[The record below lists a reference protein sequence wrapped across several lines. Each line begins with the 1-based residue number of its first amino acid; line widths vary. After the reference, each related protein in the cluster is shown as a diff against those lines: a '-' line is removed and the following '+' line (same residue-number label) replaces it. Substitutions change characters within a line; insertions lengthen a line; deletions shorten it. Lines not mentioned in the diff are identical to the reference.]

1 MFSNF
6 LKYHFILTT
15 GQEINGRVLAWDDQK
30 ILVSTA
36 DSPEPLCK
44 VTIYRHAIALTE
56 PVAPGSA
63 RARAAAATTAKPSR
77 GC

>member
-15 GQEINGRVLAWDDQK
+15 GQEVSGRVLAWDDQK

-36 DSPEPLCK
+36 DSPEPLNR
-44 VTIYRHAIALTE
+44 VTIYRQAIALTE
-56 PVAPGSA
+56 PLPLDA
-63 RARAAAATTAKPSR
+63 SR
-77 GC
+77 KR